1 MNFVPAQSVYC
12 NYWTRCQSSQQLRNR
27 PFESCIDNAVN
38 DYADTNLSYINTVIQ
53 CFITKTKR
61 GKILYHCPLYE
72 KKVQLMYC
80 LLSMLFVNIPPPGPP
95 THYLTQIPPPA
106 AACLGRRGGRLL
118 QSRNLSQLIGFVFT
132 EPEKLCIQYRRFF
145 FIFKRSMDLICSFY
159 YPTVRYL

>member
-95 THYLTQIPPPA
+95 THYLTQIPPPLLPA
-106 AACLGRRGGRLL
+106 WGGGGVDCYNHETSHSLL
-118 QSRNLSQLIGFVFT
+118 DLFLLSQKNFVYS
-132 EPEKLCIQYRRFF
+132 I
-145 FIFKRSMDLICSFY
+145 DDSFL
-159 YPTVRYL
+159 YLKGVWI